1 MRISF
6 LFITEQYFFTFFTLM
21 SGTEPTYSFDIHLK
35 NEVTIFEIV
44 IHVFMSC
51 FIQKWLNI
59 NVWSMRFMLLVSSIY
74 IFMLY
79 LQMNL
84 FFFEK
89 KKRGQKKSKIL
100 VNTCKC

>member
-6 LFITEQYFFTFFTLM
+6 LLITEQYVFTFSTLM
-21 SGTEPTYSFDIHLK
+21 SQTELTYSFDIHLK

-44 IHVFMSC
+44 THVFMNC

-59 NVWSMRFMLLVSSIY
+59 NFWSIRFMLLVSSIY
-74 IFMLY
+74 VFMLY

-84 FFFEK
+84 FLEK
-89 KKRGQKKSKIL
+89 KKQGQKKSKIL

>member
-6 LFITEQYFFTFFTLM
+6 LLITGQYFFTFFTLM

-89 KKRGQKKSKIL
+89 KKKKNGDKRNL
-100 VNTCKC
+100 KF

>member
-6 LFITEQYFFTFFTLM
+6 LLITEQYFFTFFTLM

-89 KKRGQKKSKIL
+89 KKKNGDKRNLKF
-100 VNTCKC
+100 